1 LGFGK
6 NDLQAVVVNAF
17 PAVAEA
23 LKWLSQHGEAR
34 MTGSG
39 ACVFARFG
47 SESDAEVILKQLP
60 AQWRGWTVRS
70 LSDHPLKLQS

>member
-1 LGFGK
+1 
-6 NDLQAVVVNAF
+6 VVNAF

-39 ACVFARFG
+39 ACVFARFE
-47 SESDAEVILKQLP
+47 SESDAEATLRQLP
-60 AQWRGWTVRS
+60 AEWRGWTVRS